1 MPGAWEL
8 LSETGDIPGL
18 LIPAPAV
25 SKNAQA
31 EISSCLGSRIHF
43 RDSPVGLRSFDMPFS
58 SFVDFDCLD
67 KKFNHFSILLNH
79 SRSHGRTAHA
89 RRPCLNCTMK
99 DQVFSTTIKIQCEEQ
114 NYSYYNKQS
123 CLYSDLCSVT
133 CVHSCYVNL
142 KMLFTNIT
150 HKLIPM
156 NFTYIF
162 YVIFITDLNVMNV
175 HKSLLCLSRQFM
187 WSKIW

>member
-67 KKFNHFSILLNH
+67 KKFNHFSIILNH

-114 NYSYYNKQS
+114 NYSFYNKQS

-133 CVHSCYVNL
+133 CVHSIIMYDMLCKSKNCIYKYYTQIDSYEFHIHILRNFYNRFKCYE
-142 KMLFTNIT
+142 
-150 HKLIPM
+150 
-156 NFTYIF
+156 
-162 YVIFITDLNVMNV
+162 
-175 HKSLLCLSRQFM
+175 CA
-187 WSKIW
+187 